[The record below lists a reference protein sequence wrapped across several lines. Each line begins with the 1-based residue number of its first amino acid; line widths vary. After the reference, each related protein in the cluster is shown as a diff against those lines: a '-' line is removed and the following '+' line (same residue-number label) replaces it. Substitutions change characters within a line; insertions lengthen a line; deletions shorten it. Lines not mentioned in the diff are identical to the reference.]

1 MVRAN
6 DANALFRRCDQ
17 IGKIAHERPSGR
29 SWDTWLL
36 RAGSAWGCC
45 STREENASMGK
56 PRQRRETLV
65 ATIRAS
71 CPTCG
76 DVELTSRDVSVQV
89 CASNN
94 QGSYAFR
101 CPQCTVAISKLAEQR
116 IVDLLVSSGVRLSV
130 WSLPAELDE
139 PRPTGPALGY
149 DDLLEFHQL
158 IQEDGWFEKLTDPVG
173 RSGD

>member
-1 MVRAN
+1 MA
-6 DANALFRRCDQ
+6 
-17 IGKIAHERPSGR
+17 RPR
-29 SWDTWLL
+29 F
-36 RAGSAWGCC
+36 
-45 STREENASMGK
+45 
-56 PRQRRETLV
+56 RRETLV

-76 DVELTSRDVSVQV
+76 DVELSSREVTVQV

-101 CPQCTVAISKLAEQR
+101 CPTCRVAVSKLAEQR

-130 WSLPAELDE
+130 WNLPPELGE
-139 PRPTGPALGY
+139 RRLGPPISY

-158 IQEDGWFEKLTDPVG
+158 LQQEGWVERLLSV
-173 RSGD
+173 

>member
-1 MVRAN
+1 
-6 DANALFRRCDQ
+6 
-17 IGKIAHERPSGR
+17 
-29 SWDTWLL
+29 
-36 RAGSAWGCC
+36 
-45 STREENASMGK
+45 MGK

-101 CPQCTVAISKLAEQR
+101 CPTCAVAVSKLAEQR

-139 PRPTGPALGY
+139 ARSTGPVLTY

-158 IQEDGWFEKLTDPVG
+158 LQQDGWFERLTAPVG
-173 RSGD
+173 RADD

>member
-1 MVRAN
+1 
-6 DANALFRRCDQ
+6 
-17 IGKIAHERPSGR
+17 
-29 SWDTWLL
+29 
-36 RAGSAWGCC
+36 
-45 STREENASMGK
+45 MGK

-101 CPQCTVAISKLAEQR
+101 CPTCAVAVSKLAEQR

-139 PRPTGPALGY
+139 PKAGDPLDY

-158 IQEDGWFEKLTDPVG
+158 LQEDGWFERLTEPVG
-173 RSGD
+173 REKD

>member
-1 MVRAN
+1 MG
-6 DANALFRRCDQ
+6 L
-17 IGKIAHERPSGR
+17 P
-29 SWDTWLL
+29 
-36 RAGSAWGCC
+36 
-45 STREENASMGK
+45 RE
-56 PRQRRETLV
+56 RRETLV

-89 CASNN
+89 CATNN

-101 CPQCTVAISKLAEQR
+101 CPECRLAVSKMAEQR

-130 WSLPAELDE
+130 WSMPAELDE
-139 PRPTGPALGY
+139 PRAGAAFSY

-158 IQEDGWFEKLTDPVG
+158 IQEDGWFDRLTAGTVVEPEED
-173 RSGD
+173 RT